1 MKKVIYSI
9 IQYGTLLVLML
20 SLGYMALPIE
30 YQEMIPFYND
40 ITAIVTG
47 LSGGSIFGVMT
58 WVDNKLNNAEQKTND
73 KVNDVALS
81 QVKIVDLLG
90 KLLSRIDTLE
100 TKEEDKAHVTNDLK
114 NELTVVKE
122 LLYLDLNTK
131 ASSPLIEKHS
141 KELIKQQISKLKN
154 EVNGTV
160 GVDHGQEEVESSI

>member
-1 MKKVIYSI
+1 
-9 IQYGTLLVLML
+9 
-20 SLGYMALPIE
+20 
-30 YQEMIPFYND
+30 QEMIPFYND

-81 QVKIVDLLG
+81 QVKIVDLIG

-141 KELIKQQISKLKN
+141 KELI
-154 EVNGTV
+154 
-160 GVDHGQEEVESSI
+160 